1 MNEEL
6 IKLANKIDRLA
17 RTARVQDLSLLLS
30 QSEFGD
36 PQDPST
42 ARSRDT
48 GEVEEAATDL
58 ARPASGAV
66 HGPGGA
72 GRIRLLR
79 RVTEIALPG
88 QEQGAY
94 PGVEGAQR

>member
-42 ARSRDT
+42 ARSRDPRA
-48 GEVEEAATDL
+48 VEEAAELRPKKVLNL
-58 ARPASGAV
+58 ALDSRVSHALYVV
-66 HGPGGA
+66 HP
-72 GRIRLLR
+72 
-79 RVTEIALPG
+79 
-88 QEQGAY
+88 
-94 PGVEGAQR
+94 